1 MFKRLAVAL
10 AVMLALMVAL
20 DSQHRIVLS
29 NVLNESEVMVLSE
42 TTEGETTEG
51 ETTAGEPQQIGT
63 KKKDGN
69 AFVKVVTF
77 PFKAVGRLFGA
88 GGKKDNAKLERMTKE
103 DAKKFESVGLTR
115 VVDARTAPTTDPAPP
130 ATDALTNNAIL
141 PGAADAL
148 EIKKAQA
155 RQHLQHGRALFNA
168 RDINGAI
175 NSLSM
180 ATSLDRELWD
190 AHNLLGIAY
199 EIKGLRSKA
208 LVSLETALK
217 GNNDQP
223 EHLNDFGYIL
233 MNNGEYSRAVKYLK
247 RAVKARPSDQRFLN
261 NLGMALVQ
269 VGKFDDAYKYFE
281 TAMGEF
287 DGRMNMATR
296 LVRLGHDK
304 EAIKHLEKCR
314 LIQPNNQDVLYPL
327 TVLYTRNGRPADAED
342 ANKALVSSRASAAA
356 NQK

>member
-1 MFKRLAVAL
+1 MFKRLTVAL

-29 NVLNESEVMVLSE
+29 NVLSDSEVMVLSE
-42 TTEGETTEG
+42 TTEGE
-51 ETTAGEPQQIGT
+51 PQEVDTQ
-63 KKKDGN
+63 KKDGN
-69 AFVKVVTF
+69 RFVKVVTF
-77 PFKAVGRLFGA
+77 PFRAVGRLFG
-88 GGKKDNAKLERMTKE
+88 GGKKDENKLERLSKK
-103 DAKKFESVGLTR
+103 DVKKFETTTMTR
-115 VVDARTAPTTDPAPP
+115 VVDARTVPTAEPATTTDPANPE
-130 ATDALTNNAIL
+130 ALNAL
-141 PGAADAL
+141 DPD
-148 EIKKAQA
+148 ERKKVQA
-155 RQHLQHGRALFNA
+155 REHLQRGRELFNA
-168 RDINGAI
+168 KDVNGAI

-180 ATSLDRELWD
+180 ATSLDRELWE

-208 LVSLETALK
+208 LDSLATALK
-217 GNNDQP
+217 GDNDQP

-269 VGKFDDAYKYFE
+269 VGKFDEAYKFFE
-281 TAMGEF
+281 KAMGEF

-296 LVRLGHDK
+296 LTRLGHDK
-304 EAIKHLEKCR
+304 EAIEHLEKCR
-314 LIQPNNQDVLYPL
+314 ILQPNNQDVLYPL
-327 TVLYTRNGRPADAED
+327 TVLYTRNGRPEDAED
-342 ANKALVSSRASAAA
+342 ANKALLASRTTAAA

>member
-29 NVLNESEVMVLSE
+29 NVLSDSEVMVLSE
-42 TTEGETTEG
+42 TTEGE
-51 ETTAGEPQQIGT
+51 PQQRLET

-69 AFVKVVTF
+69 GFVKVVTF
-77 PFKAVGRLFGA
+77 PFRAVGRLFGA
-88 GGKKDNAKLERMTKE
+88 GRKKDDTKLEKMSKK
-103 DAKKFESVGLTR
+103 DAKRFESVGLTR
-115 VVDARTAPTTDPAPP
+115 VVDARTAPTTDPA
-130 ATDALTNNAIL
+130 ATTIDPTNPTDIAFLNSLDAKEA
-141 PGAADAL
+141 
-148 EIKKAQA
+148 KKAQA
-155 RQHLQHGRALFNA
+155 RAQLERGREQFNA
-168 RDINGAI
+168 KDINGAI
-175 NSLSM
+175 NSLSN
-180 ATSLDRELWD
+180 AASLDPELWD

-208 LVSLETALK
+208 LDSLEAALK
-217 GNNDQP
+217 GNNDKP

-233 MNNGEYSRAVKYLK
+233 MGNGEYSRAVKFLK
-247 RAVKARPSDQRFLN
+247 RAVKARPNDQRFLN

-269 VGKFDDAYKYFE
+269 VGKFDDAYEYFAK
-281 TAMGEF
+281 AMGEF

-304 EAIKHLEKCR
+304 EAIKHLEQCR
-314 LIQPNNQDVLYPL
+314 ILQPNNQDVLYPL
-327 TVLYTRNGRPADAED
+327 TVLYTRNGRPVDAED
-342 ANKALVSSRASAAA
+342 ANKALLATRATAAA

>member
-29 NVLNESEVMVLSE
+29 NVLTESEIMVLSK
-42 TTEGETTEG
+42 TTEGEP
-51 ETTAGEPQQIGT
+51 EPQELET

-69 AFVKVVTF
+69 GFVKVVTF
-77 PFKAVGRLFGA
+77 PFRAVGRLFGA
-88 GGKKDNAKLERMTKE
+88 GKKDETKLERLSKK
-103 DAKKFESVGLTR
+103 DVKKFESTTMTR
-115 VVDARTAPTTDPAPP
+115 VVDARTVPTVEPAATTTDAANIEALNSLDPA
-130 ATDALTNNAIL
+130 
-141 PGAADAL
+141 
-148 EIKKAQA
+148 ERKKVQA
-155 RQHLQHGRALFNA
+155 REHLQRGRELFNA
-168 RDINGAI
+168 KDINGAI

-180 ATSLDRELWD
+180 AATLDPELWD

-208 LVSLETALK
+208 LESLAAALK
-217 GNNDQP
+217 GDKDQP

-269 VGKFDDAYKYFE
+269 IGKFDEAYKFFE
-281 TAMGEF
+281 KAMGEF

-304 EAIKHLEKCR
+304 EAIEHLEKCR
-314 LIQPNNQDVLYPL
+314 ILQPSNQDVLYPL
-327 TVLYTRNGRPADAED
+327 TVLYTRNGRPDEAED
-342 ANKALVSSRASAAA
+342 ANKALRSSRATAAA

>member
-20 DSQHRIVLS
+20 DSQHRTVISSVLD
-29 NVLNESEVMVLSE
+29 ESEIMLLSE
-42 TTEGETTEG
+42 TTDST
-51 ETTAGEPQQIGT
+51 EPQELEP
-63 KKKDGN
+63 KKDGGN
-69 AFVKVVTF
+69 RLVKVVTF

-88 GGKKDNAKLERMTKE
+88 GKKKDENKLERLSKKDVE
-103 DAKKFESVGLTR
+103 KFESAGLTK
-115 VVDARTAPTTDPAPP
+115 VVDARTVPTIEPSTTTDAINSDSP
-130 ATDALTNNAIL
+130 DAV
-141 PGAADAL
+141 D
-148 EIKKAQA
+148 IKKAKA
-155 RQHLQHGRALFNA
+155 REHLQRGRELFNA
-168 RDINGAI
+168 KDINGAI

-180 ATSLDRELWD
+180 AVSLDRELWD

-199 EIKGLRSKA
+199 EIKGLRGKA
-208 LVSLETALK
+208 LDSLYTALK

-247 RAVKARPSDQRFLN
+247 RAVKARPGDQRFLN

-269 VGKFDDAYKYFE
+269 TGKFDEAYKHFE
-281 TAMGEF
+281 VAMGEF

-304 EAIKHLEKCR
+304 EAIKHLERCR
-314 LIQPNNQDVLYPL
+314 VLQPNNQDVLYPL
-327 TVLYTRNGRPADAED
+327 TVLYTRNGRPSDAED
-342 ANKALVSSRASAAA
+342 AKQALVSTRATAAA
-356 NQK
+356 SQK

>member
-1 MFKRLAVAL
+1 MFKRLTVAL
-10 AVMLALMVAL
+10 VIMLALMIAL

-29 NVLNESEVMVLSE
+29 NVLSDSEVMVLSE
-42 TTEGETTEG
+42 TTEGEPQEV
-51 ETTAGEPQQIGT
+51 ETQ
-63 KKKDGN
+63 KKDGN
-69 AFVKVVTF
+69 RFVKVVTF

-88 GGKKDNAKLERMTKE
+88 GKKDENKLERLSKK
-103 DAKKFESVGLTR
+103 DVKKFESATMTR
-115 VVDARTAPTTDPAPP
+115 VTDARTVPTADPAAPTTDA
-130 ATDALTNNAIL
+130 ANIESLNALD
-141 PGAADAL
+141 PD
-148 EIKKAQA
+148 ERKKIQA
-155 RQHLQHGRALFNA
+155 REHLQRGRELFNA
-168 RDINGAI
+168 KDINGAI
-175 NSLSM
+175 NSLST
-180 ATSLDRELWD
+180 AASLDRELWE

-208 LVSLETALK
+208 LASLAAALNGK
-217 GNNDQP
+217 NDQP

-269 VGKFDDAYKYFE
+269 VGKFDEAYKYFE
-281 TAMGEF
+281 KAMGEF

-304 EAIKHLEKCR
+304 EAIQHLEKCR
-314 LIQPNNQDVLYPL
+314 VLQPNNQDVLYPL
-327 TVLYTRNGRPADAED
+327 TVLYTRNGRAEDAGD
-342 ANKALVSSRASAAA
+342 ANKALLSSRATAAA

>member
-10 AVMLALMVAL
+10 AIMLALMVAL

-42 TTEGETTEG
+42 STEGETTEG
-51 ETTAGEPQQIGT
+51 EPQQLET
-63 KKKDGN
+63 KKKGGN
-69 AFVKVVTF
+69 GFVKVVTF

-88 GGKKDNAKLERMTKE
+88 GGKKDNTKLERMSAK

-115 VVDARTAPTTDPAPP
+115 VIDARTAPNTEPGATTTDATNDAVLNSLDPAE
-130 ATDALTNNAIL
+130 TR
-141 PGAADAL
+141 
-148 EIKKAQA
+148 KAQA
-155 RQHLQHGRALFNA
+155 RQHLQRGRELFNA
-168 RDINGAI
+168 KDINGAI
-175 NSLSM
+175 NSLSS

-208 LVSLETALK
+208 LESLSAALK
-217 GNNDQP
+217 GDNDRP

-247 RAVKARPSDQRFLN
+247 RAVKASPGDQRFLN
-261 NLGMALVQ
+261 NLGMALVH
-269 VGKFDDAYKYFE
+269 VGKFDEAYKQFE
-281 TAMGEF
+281 KAMGEF

-296 LVRLGHDK
+296 LVRMGHDK
-304 EAIKHLEKCR
+304 QAIEHLEKCR
-314 LIQPNNQDVLYPL
+314 ILQPNNQNVLYPL
-327 TVLYTRNGRPADAED
+327 TVLYTRNGRPEDAED
-342 ANKALVSSRASAAA
+342 ANKALLSSRATAAA
-356 NQK
+356 NQR

>member
-10 AVMLALMVAL
+10 AIMLALMVAL
-20 DSQHRIVLS
+20 DSQQRIAFS
-29 NVLNESEVMVLSE
+29 NVMSDSEVMVLSE
-42 TTEGETTEG
+42 TTEGE
-51 ETTAGEPQQIGT
+51 PQQQLEIQ

-69 AFVKVVTF
+69 RFVKVVTF

-88 GGKKDNAKLERMTKE
+88 GGKKDDTKLEKMTAK

-115 VVDARTAPTTDPAPP
+115 VIDARTAPTTEPAPP
-130 ATDALTNNAIL
+130 TVDAINNNATNSTE
-141 PGAADAL
+141 AAEL
-148 EIKKAQA
+148 KKAQA
-155 RQHLQHGRALFNA
+155 RQHLQRGRELFNA
-168 RDINGAI
+168 KDINGAI

-180 ATSLDRELWD
+180 ATSKDPELWD

-208 LVSLETALK
+208 LDSLEAALK
-217 GNNDQP
+217 GSNDRP

-233 MNNGEYSRAVKYLK
+233 MSNGEYSRAVKFLK
-247 RAVKARPSDQRFLN
+247 RAVKANPNDQRFLN

-269 VGKFDDAYKYFE
+269 TGKFDEAYKCFE
-281 TAMGEF
+281 NAMGEF
-287 DGRMNMATR
+287 AGRMNMATR

-314 LIQPNNQDVLYPL
+314 ILQPNNLDVLYPL

-342 ANKALVSSRASAAA
+342 ANKALLSTKATAAA
-356 NQK
+356 NK

>member
-10 AVMLALMVAL
+10 TVMLALMVAL

-29 NVLNESEVMVLSE
+29 NVLSESEVMVLSE
-42 TTEGETTEG
+42 TTEGE
-51 ETTAGEPQQIGT
+51 PQELEKQ
-63 KKKDGN
+63 KKDGN
-69 AFVKVVTF
+69 RLVKVVTF

-88 GGKKDNAKLERMTKE
+88 GKKDPNKLERLSRKDVE
-103 DAKKFESVGLTR
+103 KFESATMTR
-115 VVDARTAPTTDPAPP
+115 VTDARTVPTADPAAATTDA
-130 ATDALTNNAIL
+130 ANIESLNALD
-141 PGAADAL
+141 PD
-148 EIKKAQA
+148 ERKKIQA
-155 RQHLQHGRALFNA
+155 REHLQRGRELFNA
-168 RDINGAI
+168 KDINGAI
-175 NSLSM
+175 NSLST
-180 ATSLDRELWD
+180 AASLDRELWE

-208 LVSLETALK
+208 LASLAVALK
-217 GNNDQP
+217 GDNDQP

-269 VGKFDDAYKYFE
+269 IGKFDEAYRYFE
-281 TAMGEF
+281 KAMGEF

-296 LVRLGHDK
+296 LVRLGRDK
-304 EAIKHLEKCR
+304 EAIQHLEKCR
-314 LIQPNNQDVLYPL
+314 VLQPNNQDVLYPL
-327 TVLYTRNGRPADAED
+327 TVLYTRNGRPEDAED
-342 ANKALVSSRASAAA
+342 ANKALLSSRATAAA

>member
-10 AVMLALMVAL
+10 AIMLALMVAL

-29 NVLNESEVMVLSE
+29 NMLSESEIMVLSD
-42 TTEGETTEG
+42 TTEGE
-51 ETTAGEPQQIGT
+51 PQPQELE

-69 AFVKVVTF
+69 RFVKVVTF

-88 GGKKDNAKLERMTKE
+88 GKKDENKLERISKK
-103 DAKKFESVGLTR
+103 DVKKFESTTMTR
-115 VVDARTAPTTDPAPP
+115 VVDARTVPTAGPAATTPDASNIESLNGIDP
-130 ATDALTNNAIL
+130 
-141 PGAADAL
+141 
-148 EIKKAQA
+148 EERKKVQA
-155 RQHLQHGRALFNA
+155 REHLQRGRELFKA
-168 RDINGAI
+168 KDINGAI

-180 ATSLDRELWD
+180 AATLDPELWD

-208 LVSLETALK
+208 LESLAAALK
-217 GNNDQP
+217 GDNDQP

-247 RAVKARPSDQRFLN
+247 RAVKARPADQRFLN

-269 VGKFDDAYKYFE
+269 TGKFDEAYKYFE
-281 TAMGEF
+281 KAMGEF

-296 LVRLGHDK
+296 LVRLGRDK
-304 EAIKHLEKCR
+304 EAIEHLEKCR
-314 LIQPNNQDVLYPL
+314 ALQPTNKDVLYPL
-327 TVLYTRNGRPADAED
+327 TVLYTRNGRPEDAED
-342 ANKALVSSRASAAA
+342 ANKALLSSRATAAA

>member
-1 MFKRLAVAL
+1 MLKRLTVAL
-10 AVMLALMVAL
+10 VLMLALVVGL
-20 DSQHRIVLS
+20 DSHHRTVISSVLTD
-29 NVLNESEVMVLSE
+29 EEIMMLSE
-42 TTEGETTEG
+42 TTD
-51 ETTAGEPQQIGT
+51 AEPQELET
-63 KKKDGN
+63 KKDGGN
-69 AFVKVVTF
+69 RLVKVVTF

-88 GGKKDNAKLERMTKE
+88 GKKDNNKFRRLSKKDVE
-103 DAKKFESVGLTR
+103 KFETTTLTR
-115 VVDARTAPTTDPAPP
+115 VVDANSAPTSEPA
-130 ATDALTNNAIL
+130 AVTTETIAGDSLDAV
-141 PGAADAL
+141 
-148 EIKKAQA
+148 EIQKAQA
-155 RQHLQHGRALFNA
+155 REHLQRGRALFNA

-175 NSLSM
+175 NSLST

-208 LVSLETALK
+208 LEHLKTALK
-217 GNNDQP
+217 GDHDRP

-247 RAVKARPSDQRFLN
+247 RAVKARPGDQRFLN

-281 TAMGEF
+281 QAMGEF

-314 LIQPNNQDVLYPL
+314 VIQPANRDVLYPL
-327 TVLYTRNGRPADAED
+327 TVLYARHGRTED
-342 ANKALVSSRASAAA
+342 AAEANKTLLSLRTTATA
-356 NQK
+356 Q